1 MATEQ
6 SYHYERLVGKLING
20 RYQITNQLGEGGMGA
35 VFRAIDLQW
44 ESDVAVKVVSP
55 ELASN
60 PIFLKRFRREAR
72 VGEVL
77 THPNIIKVFEYGEM
91 TDGLLFMVM
100 EFVSGQTL
108 RKQLNEQKRFNP
120 AQTLEILEPLCDALA
135 LAHSRNLL
143 HRDLKPANVLIGDD
157 KIVKLADFGIVKLTS
172 PDKEISGAAVLTGN
186 GEIFGTPQY
195 MSPEQLLGHDINAT
209 ADIFS
214 VGIMTYEMLTGDLPT
229 YAAELHTLMIEKM
242 RGVGKISEK
251 YPFLPSAFDALIQ
264 KTTRVDP
271 EERYQNILDFLEDFR
286 HAFLRLPTDL
296 RTATAKRGLNPQLLV
311 SGVHTLRAKVRDVN
325 SSASDDDSVE
335 TLTKSLEPKN
345 LEPNINDTASNPSSS
360 DDASLDDEPTRR
372 MSENKNKVAKV
383 VEEVKTDNSV
393 ISGLVVD
400 SATPTQ
406 LSIPPITGISPTIT
420 APLAPMDLSRET
432 SFTPDEKQTSNAKT
446 NQANSLIN
454 NDLAAVTPTKNPTTT
469 SATTRHSIVFGGSVL
484 IVALILVILAV
495 GLILAR
501 WWMVQN

>member
-6 SYHYERLVGKLING
+6 SYHYEKLVGKLING

-35 VFRAIDLQW
+35 VFCAIDLQW
-44 ESDVAVKVVSP
+44 ESEVAVKVVSP

-60 PIFLKRFRREAR
+60 PVFLKRFRREAR

-91 TDGLLFMVM
+91 PDGVLFMIM
-100 EFVSGQTL
+100 EFVSGHTL
-108 RKQLNEQKRFNP
+108 RKQLNEQKRLSP

-143 HRDLKPANVLIGDD
+143 HRDLKPANVLIGND
-157 KIVKLADFGIVKLTS
+157 KMLKLADFGIVKLTS

-242 RGVGKISEK
+242 RGVGKVSEK
-251 YPFLPSAFDALIQ
+251 YPFLPPVFDALLQ
-264 KTTRVDP
+264 KTTRIDP
-271 EERYQNILDFLEDFR
+271 EERYQNIMDFLEDFKR
-286 HAFLRLPTDL
+286 EFLRLPAEL
-296 RTATAKRGLNPQLLV
+296 RTATYKKGSHSQLLV

-325 SSASDDDSVE
+325 KVVTPTDSEE

-345 LEPNINDTASNPSSS
+345 KNTPSGQELI
-360 DDASLDDEPTRR
+360 DDPSLDDEPTRKMIGKER
-372 MSENKNKVAKV
+372 VIDSVAPL
-383 VEEVKTDNSV
+383 VKDLSINDT
-393 ISGLVVD
+393 
-400 SATPTQ
+400 TPTQ
-406 LSIPPITGISPTIT
+406 LSISPITGISPSIT
-420 APLAPMDLSRET
+420 AALTPPDLKGDSAQPLDRKIATNPKNSSSSLIPSGNPTNSLNPSTATDLA
-432 SFTPDEKQTSNAKT
+432 SNA
-446 NQANSLIN
+446 
-454 NDLAAVTPTKNPTTT
+454 AASNG
-469 SATTRHSIVFGGSVL
+469 SIGRPAIFGGILFV
-484 IVALILVILAV
+484 VAAILVIVAAAL
-495 GLILAR
+495 LIVR
-501 WWMVQN
+501 WWMLQH